1 MAGPK
6 NATFRGIQKAL
17 IAPISADSTSALTY
31 GTALEVAIADL
42 SITQDSQTYELK
54 HNDLLQELDQQ
65 TQSYTIS
72 GTIGR
77 LSLDQLSLFT
87 GGGND
92 TPKKPTAGGSSAGS
106 AETQT
111 YDHAYSD
118 VPGYFGFELMSN
130 RPKALD
136 GTLQGAHIVF
146 QKCMSMKTDIELGED
161 FAKLKFEFKAI
172 RSTKTGKLMQ
182 IIYKEADSLSSF
194 TAVTS
199 T

>member
-6 NATFRGIQKAL
+6 NATFRGVQKAL
-17 IAPISADSTSALTY
+17 IAEITADTTSELTY

-42 SITQDSQTYELK
+42 SITQDTQTYELK

-72 GTIGR
+72 GTIAR
-77 LSLDQLSLFT
+77 LSLDQLALFT
-87 GGGND
+87 GGSV
-92 TPKKPTAGGSSAGS
+92 TAGGTTGGAS
-106 AETQT
+106 ETQT
-111 YDHAYSD
+111 FDHSYDD

-172 RSTKTGKLMQ
+172 RSTKTGKLKQ
-182 IIYKEADSLSSF
+182 IIYKETDSLGSF
-194 TAVTS
+194 TTIES

>member
-6 NATFRGIQKAL
+6 NATFRGVQKAL
-17 IAPISADSTSALTY
+17 IAEIIADTTHELTY
-31 GTALEVAIADL
+31 GTALEVAISDL
-42 SITQDSQTYELK
+42 SITQDTQTYELK

-72 GTIGR
+72 GTIAR
-77 LSLDQLSLFT
+77 LSLDQLALFT
-87 GGGND
+87 GGSV
-92 TPKKPTAGGSSAGS
+92 TAGGTSGGAS
-106 AETQT
+106 ETQT
-111 YDHAYSD
+111 FDHSYDD

-136 GTLQGAHIVF
+136 GTLQGAHVVF

-172 RSTKTGKLMQ
+172 RSTKTGKLKQ
-182 IIYKEADSLSSF
+182 IIYKETDSLGAF
-194 TAVTS
+194 TTIVNT
-199 T
+199 